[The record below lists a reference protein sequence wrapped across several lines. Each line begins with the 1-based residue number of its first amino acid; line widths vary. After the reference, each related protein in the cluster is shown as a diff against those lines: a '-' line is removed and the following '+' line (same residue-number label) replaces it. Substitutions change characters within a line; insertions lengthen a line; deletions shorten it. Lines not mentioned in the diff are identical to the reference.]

1 MFLSTSHNKIDK
13 KGRVSVPRNFRTY
26 LDLEGGSLIL
36 FKSLQF
42 NCIEG
47 TTLKRISQYVEAI
60 DEIDTMSKDASILR
74 MMMADSFEIKYD
86 NEGRINIPESL
97 LSYADIDDIA
107 VFAGIGKSFMI
118 WSDIEYKKEIQ
129 KNEFHK
135 NTNDLMETSN
145 TTLYNQKNENSLND
159 ENFDDE
165 NDGPTLVFDDFD
177 QSADLDVPA
186 YIRKQN
192 R

>member
-36 FKSLQF
+36 FKSLQLK
-42 NCIEG
+42 CIEG

-60 DEIDTMSKDASILR
+60 DEIDAMSKDASILR

-97 LSYADIDDIA
+97 LSYANI
-107 VFAGIGKSFMI
+107 K
-118 WSDIEYKKEIQ
+118 
-129 KNEFHK
+129 H
-135 NTNDLMETSN
+135 L
-145 TTLYNQKNENSLND
+145 
-159 ENFDDE
+159 
-165 NDGPTLVFDDFD
+165 
-177 QSADLDVPA
+177 
-186 YIRKQN
+186 
-192 R
+192 

>member
-42 NCIEG
+42 KCIEG
-47 TTLKRISQYVEAI
+47 TTLKRIGQYVEAI
-60 DEIDTMSKDASILR
+60 DEIDSMSKEASILR

-97 LSYADIDDIA
+97 LSYANINGMA
-107 VFAGIGKSFMI
+107 VFTGVGKSFMI
-118 WSDIEYKKEIQ
+118 WSCLLY
-129 KNEFHK
+129 
-135 NTNDLMETSN
+135 TSP
-145 TTLYNQKNENSLND
+145 SPRD
-159 ENFDDE
+159 R
-165 NDGPTLVFDDFD
+165 G
-177 QSADLDVPA
+177 
-186 YIRKQN
+186 
-192 R
+192 

>member
-36 FKSLQF
+36 FKSLQLK
-42 NCIEG
+42 CIEG

-86 NEGRINIPESL
+86 NEGRINICL
-97 LSYADIDDIA
+97 LY
-107 VFAGIGKSFMI
+107 
-118 WSDIEYKKEIQ
+118 
-129 KNEFHK
+129 
-135 NTNDLMETSN
+135 TSP
-145 TTLYNQKNENSLND
+145 SPRD
-159 ENFDDE
+159 RVRSRM
-165 NDGPTLVFDDFD
+165 PS
-177 QSADLDVPA
+177 SA
-186 YIRKQN
+186 
-192 R
+192 

>member
-42 NCIEG
+42 KCIEG
-47 TTLKRISQYVEAI
+47 TTLKRIGQYVEAI
-60 DEIDTMSKDASILR
+60 DEIDTMSKEASILR

-97 LSYADIDDIA
+97 LSYANINGMA
-107 VFAGIGKSFMI
+107 VFTGIGKSFMI
-118 WSDIEYKKEIQ
+118 WSDINYEREYK
-129 KNEFHK
+129 
-135 NTNDLMETSN
+135 NTQQILQSSGPPK
-145 TTLYNQKNENSLND
+145 LILNRKVGAPD
-159 ENFDDE
+159 E
-165 NDGPTLVFDDFD
+165 
-177 QSADLDVPA
+177 
-186 YIRKQN
+186 
-192 R
+192 

>member
-42 NCIEG
+42 KCIEG
-47 TTLKRISQYVEAI
+47 TTLKRIGQYVEAI
-60 DEIDTMSKDASILR
+60 DEIDSMSKEASILR

-97 LSYADIDDIA
+97 LSYANINGMA
-107 VFAGIGKSFMI
+107 VFTGVGKSFMI
-118 WSDIEYKKEIQ
+118 WSDINYEREYQNTQKILQSSGPPKLILNKKVVA
-129 KNEFHK
+129 
-135 NTNDLMETSN
+135 S
-145 TTLYNQKNENSLND
+145 D
-159 ENFDDE
+159 E
-165 NDGPTLVFDDFD
+165 
-177 QSADLDVPA
+177 
-186 YIRKQN
+186 
-192 R
+192 

>member
-36 FKSLQF
+36 FKSLQLK
-42 NCIEG
+42 CIEG

-60 DEIDTMSKDASILR
+60 DEIDVMSKDASILR

-97 LSYADIDDIA
+97 LSYADINDIA
-107 VFAGIGKSFMI
+107 VFTGIGKSFMI
-118 WSDIEYKKEIQ
+118 WSDSEYEREYQNTQ
-129 KNEFHK
+129 KILQSSGPPKLILNKHSGISNE
-135 NTNDLMETSN
+135 
-145 TTLYNQKNENSLND
+145 
-159 ENFDDE
+159 
-165 NDGPTLVFDDFD
+165 
-177 QSADLDVPA
+177 
-186 YIRKQN
+186 
-192 R
+192 

>member
-1 MFLSTSHNKIDK
+1 MFLSTSYNKIDK

-74 MMMADSFEIKYD
+74 MMMADSFEIKFD
-86 NEGRINIPESL
+86 VSGRVVIP
-97 LSYADIDDIA
+97 DILMNFANLTNKA
-107 VFAGIGKSFMI
+107 VFMGIGESFYI
-118 WSDIEYKKEIQ
+118 WSPSEYENQYKKSQ
-129 KNEFHK
+129 KILNEK
-135 NTNDLMETSN
+135 
-145 TTLYNQKNENSLND
+145 
-159 ENFDDE
+159 
-165 NDGPTLVFDDFD
+165 
-177 QSADLDVPA
+177 
-186 YIRKQN
+186 
-192 R
+192 

>member
-13 KGRVSVPRNFRTY
+13 KGRVSVPKNFRTY

-42 NCIEG
+42 KCIEG
-47 TTLKRISQYVEAI
+47 TTLKRIGQYVEAI

-97 LSYADIDDIA
+97 LSYANINAMA
-107 VFAGIGKSFMI
+107 VFTGIGKSFMI
-118 WSDIEYKKEIQ
+118 WSDTNYEREYQNTQ
-129 KNEFHK
+129 KI
-135 NTNDLMETSN
+135 LQSSGPPR
-145 TTLYNQKNENSLND
+145 LILNRKVGVPD
-159 ENFDDE
+159 E
-165 NDGPTLVFDDFD
+165 
-177 QSADLDVPA
+177 
-186 YIRKQN
+186 
-192 R
+192 